1 MAASAWEILSLKS
14 LEVTLE
20 GGCPEEESS
29 SFQLTVLEEQG
40 SFYLFQKLLA
50 NIFPCLVD
58 LNWTICPF
66 GLKMVPGYGTWL
78 FFLNNLV
85 IPGAE
90 MDKSSPDHMADPK
103 ERQFSKSN
111 SSKGKYLACR
121 HSAIVRYSGNN
132 TEILALAPKD
142 DADHCSTEK
151 GCLLISGSIE
161 ADLTADATFEFGSS
175 IPCRRLLSS
184 ESTWAKERIF
194 QQREKVL
201 KCQRCRQKGLVWRTF
216 LPYDSGTIVF
226 WQQNSL
232 FLCRELCKIVL
243 IHFI

>member
-1 MAASAWEILSLKS
+1 MEH
-14 LEVTLE
+14 
-20 GGCPEEESS
+20 
-29 SFQLTVLEEQG
+29 
-40 SFYLFQKLLA
+40 
-50 NIFPCLVD
+50 
-58 LNWTICPF
+58 
-66 GLKMVPGYGTWL
+66 GY

-161 ADLTADATFEFGSS
+161 VDLKQM
-175 IPCRRLLSS
+175 RHLS
-184 ESTWAKERIF
+184 
-194 QQREKVL
+194 
-201 KCQRCRQKGLVWRTF
+201 LVPQF
-216 LPYDSGTIVF
+216 HAED
-226 WQQNSL
+226 
-232 FLCRELCKIVL
+232 C
-243 IHFI
+243 